1 MRDRKWFLA
10 LAVLVLASSF
20 LGSGSAQVPSS
31 HLAAQTPLR
40 LAVLTFEDEAGFQ
53 GKWELGRDVPALL
66 GKQLSREGVISIV
79 SRDSVEMAERSEESK
94 RLRGAYR
101 AAHIGERVGADYVI
115 SGKIEAFGVRR
126 IVVGDPNLVG
136 YKSYTYHID
145 LRNIEMTRAGDRQI
159 VEAFDAETDSVS
171 RPFELNL
178 FGRPGEQ
185 EREFRRLFTVD
196 FDSGEFYD
204 LAFGRFVAS
213 TLRDVSKRLVD
224 ALIERPAIVL
234 SGEAKVLAV
243 DDAQVFL
250 GIGSDDLVEHGD
262 LLPLL
267 NDTTEVALVKIDQ
280 IIGPHLSRAAILG
293 DATSIEI
300 GMRIGQRIS
309 WGSGGGDIRGLDGG
323 ADSTRSVRSE
333 AWRRN

>member
-1 MRDRKWFLA
+1 MGLA

-20 LGSGSAQVPSS
+20 LGSSAQVPSS

-66 GKQLSREGVISIV
+66 GKHLSREGVISIV

-196 FDSGEFYD
+196 FDSDEFYN

>member
-1 MRDRKWFLA
+1 MGLA
-10 LAVLVLASSF
+10 LLALVLVSSF
-20 LGSGSAQVPSS
+20 PDAGSAQGPLSQ
-31 HLAAQTPLR
+31 LAAQTPLR
-40 LAVLTFEDEAGFQ
+40 LAVLTFEDDAGFQ

-66 GKQLSREGVISIV
+66 GKHLSREGVISVV
-79 SRDSVEMAERSEESK
+79 SRDSVETAEGSEETK

-101 AAHIGERVGADYVI
+101 VAHIGERVGADYVI

-126 IVVGDPNLVG
+126 VVAGDPNLVG
-136 YKSYTYHID
+136 YKSYSYRID
-145 LRNIEMTRAGDRQI
+145 LRNIEMTRMGDRQI

-178 FGRPGEQ
+178 FGRPGDQ

-196 FDSGEFYD
+196 FDSGEFYK

-213 TLRDVSKRLVD
+213 TFRDVSKRLVD

-234 SGEAKVLAV
+234 SDKAKVLAV

-250 GIGSDDLVEHGD
+250 GIGSEDLVEHGD
-262 LLPLL
+262 LLPLF
-267 NDTTEVALVKIDQ
+267 NDTTEVALVKVDK

-293 DATSIEI
+293 GATSAIET

-309 WGSGGGDIRGLDGG
+309 RGTGGGDIQGLDGG

-333 AWRRN
+333 AWRQN